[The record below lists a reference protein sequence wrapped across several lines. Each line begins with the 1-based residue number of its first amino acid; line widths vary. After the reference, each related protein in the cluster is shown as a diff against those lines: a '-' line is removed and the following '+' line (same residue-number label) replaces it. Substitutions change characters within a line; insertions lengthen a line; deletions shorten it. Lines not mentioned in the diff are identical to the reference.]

1 MNGTNQTS
9 FTSVASFGI
18 TLFVSLLLVACGD
31 TDDGHIRTSKS
42 PEAAA
47 DHLSDA
53 FSGADSDSMKNASIA
68 SKAIKKGQFQKAL
81 YAIETIKAKPDV
93 SFDQGV
99 AINDSLVNL
108 ERELIYRAED
118 GDKKAIAAY
127 ELLKRINR
135 N

>member
-1 MNGTNQTS
+1 MNNSKFKLLGICL
-9 FTSVASFGI
+9 FLCVAMIG
-18 TLFVSLLLVACGD
+18 CGD
-31 TDDGHIRTSKS
+31 SDDGHIRKSKS
-42 PEAAA
+42 IEGAA

-53 FSGADSDSMKNASIA
+53 FQGADGESLKNAGIA
-68 SKAIKKGQFQKAL
+68 SAAIKKGQFQKAL

-99 AINDSLVNL
+99 AINDSLINL
-108 ERELIYRAED
+108 ERELIYRVED
-118 GDKKAIAAY
+118 GDPKAIAAY

>member
-1 MNGTNQTS
+1 MKKLSSIQ
-9 FTSVASFGI
+9 A
-18 TLFVSLLLVACGD
+18 LVAAVILSLVTIGCGD
-31 TDDGHIRTSKS
+31 ADDGSIRTSDN
-42 PEAAA
+42 PEEAA

-53 FSGADSDSMKNASIA
+53 FSGADSDSQKNASIA
-68 SKAIKKGQFQKAL
+68 SNAIKKGQFQKAL

-108 ERELIYRAED
+108 ERELIYRVED
-118 GDKKAIAAY
+118 GDPKAIAAY

>member
-1 MNGTNQTS
+1 MANIKG
-9 FTSVASFGI
+9 FIASVLVAFI
-18 TLFVSLLLVACGD
+18 AVACGSS
-31 TDDGHIRTSKS
+31 DDGLLRTSDS
-42 PEAAA
+42 PVEAA

-53 FSGADSDSMKNASIA
+53 FKGADKDSQKNASIA
-68 SKAIKKGQFQKAL
+68 SEAIKKGQFQKAL

-108 ERELIYRAED
+108 ERELIYRVED
-118 GDKKAIAAY
+118 GDPKAIKAY
-127 ELLKRINR
+127 EMLKRINR

>member
-1 MNGTNQTS
+1 MAM
-9 FTSVASFGI
+9 FLA
-18 TLFVSLLLVACGD
+18 ACGGS
-31 TDDGHIRTSKS
+31 DDGNIRTSKT

-47 DHLSDA
+47 DHLSEA
-53 FSGADSDSMKNASIA
+53 FAGADSDSMKHADIA

-93 SFDQGV
+93 NFDQGV
-99 AINDSLVNL
+99 AINDSLINL
-108 ERELIYRAED
+108 EQELIYRAED

>member
-1 MNGTNQTS
+1 MKTVKELSSIQSLLT
-9 FTSVASFGI
+9 A
-18 TLFVSLLLVACGD
+18 LLVSLLVIGCGD
-31 TDDGHIRTSKS
+31 ADDGRIRTSS
-42 PEAAA
+42 NPEEAA

-53 FSGADSDSMKNASIA
+53 FSGADKDSQKNASIA
-68 SKAIKKGQFQKAL
+68 SQAIKKGQFQKAL

-93 SFDQGV
+93 NFDQGV

-108 ERELIYRAED
+108 ERELIYRVED
-118 GDKKAIAAY
+118 GDPKAIAAY

>member
-1 MNGTNQTS
+1 MNYSKIKLLGICL
-9 FTSVASFGI
+9 FLSVAMVG
-18 TLFVSLLLVACGD
+18 CGES
-31 TDDGHIRTSKS
+31 DDGLLRQSKS
-42 PEAAA
+42 VDGAA

-53 FSGADSDSMKNASIA
+53 FKGADSESLKNAGIA
-68 SKAIKKGQFQKAL
+68 SAAIKKGQFQKAL

-99 AINDSLVNL
+99 AINDSLINL
-108 ERELIYRAED
+108 ERELIYRVED
-118 GDKKAIAAY
+118 GDPKAIAAY

>member
-1 MNGTNQTS
+1 MNFPKLKLLG
-9 FTSVASFGI
+9 FCLLLSVAMIG
-18 TLFVSLLLVACGD
+18 CGD
-31 TDDGHIRTSKS
+31 SDAGHIRKSTSVDG
-42 PEAAA
+42 AA

-53 FSGADSDSMKNASIA
+53 FEGADGDSLKNAGIA
-68 SKAIKKGQFQKAL
+68 SAAIKKGQFQKAL

-99 AINDSLVNL
+99 AINDSLINL

-118 GDKKAIAAY
+118 GDPKAIAAY

>member
-1 MNGTNQTS
+1 MPSIKG
-9 FTSVASFGI
+9 FAASLI
-18 TLFVSLLLVACGD
+18 IALVVIGCGGS
-31 TDDGHIRTSKS
+31 DDGLLRTSS
-42 PEAAA
+42 NPEEAA

-53 FSGADSDSMKNASIA
+53 FDGADQDSQKNASIA
-68 SKAIKKGQFQKAL
+68 SQAIKKGQFQKAL

-108 ERELIYRAED
+108 ERELIYRVED
-118 GDKKAIAAY
+118 GDPKAIAAY